1 MAVSVGGTL
10 AGVVGIIAALPTYLL
25 LRTTYKFFKGDLKKG
40 VVLVKK
46 NI

>member
-1 MAVSVGGTL
+1 MVVSVGGTL
-10 AGVVGIIAALPTYLL
+10 AGVAGIVAALPTYLL

-40 VVLVKK
+40 VVMVKE